1 MVVRFNQDG
10 KGEKY
15 KMAFYKD
22 FVELPLRVF
31 VSIPEF
37 NECHFPKDFERMLRT
52 MAASDPDYV
61 VRLSATRIEIGY
73 KSDEWHELK

>member
-1 MVVRFNQDG
+1 MVVKFNRDG

-15 KMAFYKD
+15 KMAFRKE

-31 VSIPEF
+31 VDLPTFRNYPADIRRL
-37 NECHFPKDFERMLRT
+37 CLMLAT
-52 MAASDPDYV
+52 SDAGYV
-61 VRLSATRIEIGY
+61 IRISPTRLEIGY